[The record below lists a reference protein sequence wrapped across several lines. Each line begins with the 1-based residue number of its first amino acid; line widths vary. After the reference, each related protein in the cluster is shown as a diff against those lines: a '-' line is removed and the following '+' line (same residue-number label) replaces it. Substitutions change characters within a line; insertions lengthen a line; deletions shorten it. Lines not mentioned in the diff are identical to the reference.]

1 MKKIAVLGSGSWGTA
16 LAMLLNK
23 NGHKVM
29 LWSSKEEKAEKI
41 RKTRVN
47 GDFLPDVKID
57 ERIDVTSCDDDVKGA
72 DIVLLTVSSKYVRST
87 CERFKKYIENS
98 DIIIN
103 AAKGFEERTLMRLSQ
118 VIGEVFPKN
127 KVAVLSGPSHAE
139 EVCRDMPTACVA
151 AAEDIETAREVQGIF
166 MAPSFR
172 VYTNT
177 DIVGVELGGALKNLI
192 ALAAGISDGVGFGD
206 NAKAALMTRGLHEI
220 SKLGIAMGAKAETFA
235 GLSGIGDLI
244 VTCTSMHS
252 RNRRAG
258 ILLGKGKSIDEALSE
273 IKMAVEGITNA
284 KAAYELAKKYN
295 VEMPITREINRVLF
309 EGIKPKD
316 SVVNLM
322 TRDKTAE
329 SLVRV

>member
-1 MKKIAVLGSGSWGTA
+1 
-16 LAMLLNK
+16 
-23 NGHKVM
+23 
-29 LWSSKEEKAEKI
+29 
-41 RKTRVN
+41 
-47 GDFLPDVKID
+47 
-57 ERIDVTSCDDDVKGA
+57 
-72 DIVLLTVSSKYVRST
+72 
-87 CERFKKYIENS
+87 
-98 DIIIN
+98 
-103 AAKGFEERTLMRLSQ
+103 
-118 VIGEVFPKN
+118 VFPKN

-151 AAEDIETAREVQGIF
+151 AAEDMETAREVQGIF
-166 MAPSFR
+166 MTPTFR

-177 DIVGVELGGALKNLI
+177 DVVGVELGGALKNLI

-220 SKLGIAMGAKAETFA
+220 SKLGMAMGAKAETFA
-235 GLSGIGDLI
+235 GLSGVGDLI

-258 ILLGKGKSIDEALSE
+258 ILLGKGKSIDEALKE

-329 SLVRV
+329 SLLKA